1 MVSIRR
7 MEVNDLPRVWE
18 LGVEEFDM
26 TKLYHQYWTLAELVH
41 AMVND
46 ADFCIV
52 AEEKDEIVGFA
63 IGHRKFSAWRE
74 DLSIIEWCAVE
85 KKHQKRGIG
94 TKLCR
99 ELIERFRK
107 TGARGVI
114 ADVKADNE
122 ASAKLLRK
130 LLFKKR
136 FTVDW
141 LIRKL

>member
-1 MVSIRR
+1 LVIVRK
-7 MEVNDLPRVWE
+7 MEIEDLPYVWK
-18 LGVEEFDM
+18 LGVTEFDM
-26 TKLYHQYWTLAELVH
+26 TKLYHQYWTLPELVH

-52 AEEKDEIVGFA
+52 AEEQGKIVGFA

-85 KKHQKRGIG
+85 KKHQKKGIG

-99 ELIERFRK
+99 GLIEKFRK
-107 TGARGVI
+107 AGASGVI
-114 ADVKADNE
+114 ADIKADNE
-122 ASAKLLRK
+122 ASAKLFRK
-130 LLFKKR
+130 LFFKKC
-136 FTVDW
+136 FTVHW